1 MNIPSSEYV
10 ILLSHDAADFV
21 GRCDTGRWVYRMLKC
36 AALTQAWN
44 VKFAPHAMENVH
56 LHLVAALPNAPF
68 LERLLMFVFKDV
80 PELPGLGASA
90 SLRPRATLRP
100 TASAK
105 NPDRHALAVLG
116 ASDRASGFGG

>member
-68 LERLLMFVFKDV
+68 LERLLMFVFKDARLNQWRV
-80 PELPGLGASA
+80 SWTCPNCRDLARRQVCGRAPPFGRRLPQK
-90 SLRPRATLRP
+90 TP
-100 TASAK
+100 T
-105 NPDRHALAVLG
+105 
-116 ASDRASGFGG
+116 